1 MIKLHVQHL
10 YLSDPRSW
18 CCPLTLVAPGQ
29 ANVAML
35 ESDAAFTEA
44 NVQHIRAVSRAA
56 TQLSARE
63 VARLQSTTAAM
74 QV

>member
-1 MIKLHVQHL
+1 
-10 YLSDPRSW
+10 
-18 CCPLTLVAPGQ
+18 
-29 ANVAML
+29 ML